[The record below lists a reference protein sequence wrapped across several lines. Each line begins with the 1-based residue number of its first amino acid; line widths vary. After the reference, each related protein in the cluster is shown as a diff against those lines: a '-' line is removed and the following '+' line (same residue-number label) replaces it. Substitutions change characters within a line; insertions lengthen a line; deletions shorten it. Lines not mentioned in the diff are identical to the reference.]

1 MLIPKKPHAK
11 EMETTLEDK
20 QNTKEAQESLK
31 MTQ

>member
-1 MLIPKKPHAK
+1 MLIPNKPLGK
-11 EMETTLEDK
+11 EMETALEDK